1 MAVKVPKREI
11 LFLRLVIASGRS
23 VSSISSF
30 SMVSAV
36 AAGIIDIS
44 PVSEVLLFWGEKI
57 VLVWCF
63 SFFVDCCRLLVMR
76 MPPAT
81 TRHNIGMRYSQI
93 DESLESL
100 LSLS

>member
-1 MAVKVPKREI
+1 MSYFGAEHIGHIPSILSVAVKVPKREI

-63 SFFVDCCRLLVMR
+63 SFLWIAVV
-76 MPPAT
+76 
-81 TRHNIGMRYSQI
+81 
-93 DESLESL
+93 
-100 LSLS
+100 